1 MKQSDTGIPCHDSG
15 ERGNEGQTGSAT
27 GMCPHRAPSAEEL
40 YESFLSVA
48 ESMARDLGA
57 QFGCP
62 HEAPDLVSTGF
73 EALLRS
79 VPELSGIHYRRH
91 RAFLRNRMHH
101 AMIRAIQQYDHLSR
115 AERRALVRMERLS
128 ASAEAR
134 AGHEL
139 SAGELANAAGVRPE
153 VALRVYRIT
162 GLLRGSLASS
172 GAYPDHASTGG
183 VLAEVLDSEGRD
195 PLALLLSAENTL
207 LVEQA
212 LDRLPDR
219 EHDAIVGTFYDGLT
233 LKQVGAMLGVT
244 EARASQLR
252 STGLRRMRKFLQ
264 RFQ

>member
-1 MKQSDTGIPCHDSG
+1 
-15 ERGNEGQTGSAT
+15 
-27 GMCPHRAPSAEEL
+27 
-40 YESFLSVA
+40 
-48 ESMARDLGA
+48 MARKLAA

-62 HEAPDLVSTGF
+62 HETQDLVSTGF
-73 EALLRS
+73 ESLLRS
-79 VPELSGIHYRRH
+79 IPELSSVHYRRH
-91 RAFLRNRMHH
+91 RSFLKNRMHH

-128 ASAEAR
+128 ASAEAH

-139 SAGELANAAGVRPE
+139 GPAALANAAGVKPE
-153 VALRVYRIT
+153 VALRVYRLT
-162 GLLRGSLASS
+162 GLIGGSLAPRDG